1 VAAADAAVRRGAA
14 ARGRQLYEQAARLTA
29 DEIECYDALVAAAEV
44 ALRGWRGDHG
54 LRLFREAAE
63 TAEGAGDTDRAA
75 AAYAR
80 SVEIGTRMHGISGEP
95 TVRELAPLLRRGHEL
110 ADDDDLATC
119 ARLKLDDAWLAWMS
133 RDPEAMAVP
142 AEEGLKL
149 ARRTDDH
156 QLLQNALDAATASDW
171 LQGRQLEAVEHTRE
185 RIELLE
191 AAPRSHALDVEMSDA
206 LHMMVLCL
214 LQVGEFEDALRYA
227 ERGAEVDRSR
237 GVEMAEYQRAL
248 LPSFFMGDWDHAI
261 ELGEGSRRA
270 WNEAG
275 RPPMGAFAT
284 PSASV
289 GAIYGFRGEEA
300 AAEDWMSH
308 ARSISSK
315 DNEQMSGVL
324 MFEVD
329 LEMYRGNFG
338 DAATIGIR
346 PESGSHWTA
355 AYAGVRAEAFVRAGR
370 ADAAEAVAWAEP
382 HIGQDRYAR
391 GILLRAR
398 GLLGGDESLLR
409 ESKALFEEMSCPFQ
423 AARTG
428 WLLGGEERERAKQVF
443 ERLGATEPAD

>member
-1 VAAADAAVRRGAA
+1 
-14 ARGRQLYEQAARLTA
+14 
-29 DEIECYDALVAAAEV
+29 
-44 ALRGWRGDHG
+44 
-54 LRLFREAAE
+54 
-63 TAEGAGDTDRAA
+63 
-75 AAYAR
+75 
-80 SVEIGTRMHGISGEP
+80 MHGISGEP
-95 TVRELAPLLRRGHEL
+95 TVRELAPLLERGHEL
-110 ADDDDLATC
+110 AAEDDVPTC
-119 ARLKLDDAWLAWMS
+119 ARLRLDDAWLAWMS
-133 RDPEAMAVP
+133 RDPEAMAQP
-142 AEEGLKL
+142 AEEGLEL

-214 LQVGEFEDALRYA
+214 LQVGQFDAALRYA
-227 ERGAEVDRSR
+227 ERGAEVDRTR

-248 LPSFFMGDWDHAI
+248 LPSFFMGDWDRAV

-284 PSASV
+284 PAASV
-289 GAIYGFRGEEA
+289 AAIYGYRGEQA
-300 AAEDWMSH
+300 AAEDWMGH

-329 LEMYRGNFG
+329 LEMYRGNFS
-338 DAATIGIR
+338 DAAAIGIR
-346 PESGSHWTA
+346 PEAGSHWTA
-355 AYAGVRAEAFVRAGR
+355 AYSAIRAEAFLRAGR
-370 ADAAEAVAWAEP
+370 ADAAEALAWAEP
-382 HIGQDRYAR
+382 HVGQDRYAR

-398 GLLGGDESLLR
+398 ALHAGDDALLR
-409 ESKALFEEMSCPFQ
+409 ESRTLFEEMSCPFQ

-428 WLLGGEERERAKQVF
+428 WLLGGEERERARETF
-443 ERLGATEPAD
+443 ERLGANEPAG